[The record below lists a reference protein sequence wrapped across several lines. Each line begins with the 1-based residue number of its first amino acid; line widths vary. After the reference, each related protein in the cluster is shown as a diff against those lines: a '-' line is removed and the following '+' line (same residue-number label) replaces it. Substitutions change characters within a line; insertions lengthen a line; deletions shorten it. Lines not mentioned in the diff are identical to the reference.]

1 MSYQFKTLS
10 LKLAADASNY
20 GVQDSDVLLQ
30 KNFIQCHKATPVG
43 LGKLRNVVMH
53 KKKRKAMAH
62 TTAPTGIDPK
72 PMDSSQ
78 NR

>member
-1 MSYQFKTLS
+1 M
-10 LKLAADASNY
+10 LAITEY
-20 GVQDSDVLLQ
+20 GSQMFSFRNNLQ

>member
-1 MSYQFKTLS
+1 M
-10 LKLAADASNY
+10 LAITEY
-20 GVQDSDVLLQ
+20 GSQMFSFRNNLQ

-53 KKKRKAMAH
+53 KKKKGCGSYDGSASYS
-62 TTAPTGIDPK
+62 TGIDPK